1 MKTEPWFDKLVKV
14 ATCTDDG
21 YEALVDEICSG
32 PRTVSTPA
40 FDLSREPEQPREYWK
55 FVARLMAKNRE
66 LKAFYV
72 QLAAQ
77 QEILSFR
84 TRFVYHPAFRWP
96 DLEGVAT
103 GAGDLPGVG
112 GGPA

>member
-1 MKTEPWFDKLVKV
+1 MKH

-21 YEALVDEICSG
+21 YEDLVDEICSG
-32 PRTVSTPA
+32 PKHAPA
-40 FDLSREPEQPREYWK
+40 WFAPDPLPYSKEYRE
-55 FVARLMAKNRE
+55 FVERMLADHNE

-84 TRFVYHPAFRWP
+84 TRFVHHLAFRRP
-96 DLEGVAT
+96 DLEGAAAGT
-103 GAGDLPGVG
+103 GDLPGVG
-112 GGPA
+112 GGSA